1 MDRFQTA
8 NKIHFDIAILHCIIE
23 GPILILDDVLVFFF
37 FFEKKEKASQFP
49 SV

>member
-23 GPILILDDVLVFFF
+23 GPILILDDVLVFFLK
-37 FFEKKEKASQFP
+37 KKEKVSQFP